1 MQHTEDSDE
10 RSEEHSRVKRGNES
24 RPTSELHH
32 SSRNSFNRKLQR
44 IHSKTN
50 FVGKVIE
57 KVIQNQWESNFRPEG
72 FITIHWNDLPTS
84 YAQVEGHTK
93 HLRNVFLTQ
102 LMRCGS
108 SRDLPDPP
116 GRPSAI
122 FFHER
127 SPAICRSRQIL
138 SFHTHLHLEKL
149 PSPLNKQWY
158 LDVLLK
164 NQVAPK
170 VQKLL
175 KTTTKGNEGIVI
187 KRWNQKHH
195 GSYNLRGIY
204 KYKYHQDSDL
214 VLDYMNSDLT
224 FMTNQYRMTQY

>member
-1 MQHTEDSDE
+1 MKHTKISSE

-24 RPTSELHH
+24 PPTSEPHH
-32 SSRNSFNRKLQR
+32 SSRISFDRELR
-44 IHSKTN
+44 IIYSKTN
-50 FVGKVIE
+50 SFGKVIE
-57 KVIQNQWESNFRPEG
+57 RYVKEQWESNFRPHW

-84 YAQVEGHTK
+84 YAQVEGHTR

-108 SRDLPDPP
+108 PRDLPDPP
-116 GRPSAI
+116 GRPSAV

-138 SFHTHLHLEKL
+138 PFHTHLHLEKL
-149 PSPLNKQWY
+149 PSPLNELWY

-164 NQVAPK
+164 NQVAPR

-175 KTTTKGNEGIVI
+175 KTTTKGNKGIVI
-187 KRWNQKHH
+187 KRWNKIHH
-195 GSYNLRGIY
+195 GSYNLKDYY

-214 VLDYMNSDLT
+214 VLDYKNSDL
-224 FMTNQYRMTQY
+224 

>member
-1 MQHTEDSDE
+1 MTQTRNSSE

-24 RPTSELHH
+24 KPTYEPHK
-32 SSRNSFNRKLQR
+32 NPKTSFNTHLRQV
-44 IHSKTN
+44 HSKTN
-50 FVGKVIE
+50 SFGKVME
-57 KVIQNQWESNFRPEG
+57 TVIQNQWETNFRPEW

-108 SRDLPDPP
+108 PRELPDPP

-127 SPAICRSRQIL
+127 SPVICRSRQIL
-138 SFHTHLHLEKL
+138 PFHTHLHLEKL
-149 PSPLNKQWY
+149 PSPLNEQWY

-164 NQVAPK
+164 GCVAPK
-170 VQKLL
+170 VKKLL
-175 KTTTKGNEGIVI
+175 KTTTKGNEGVVI
-187 KRWNQKHH
+187 KRWNRKHH
-195 GSYNLRGIY
+195 GSYNLKDYY
-204 KYKYHQDSDL
+204 KYKHHQDSDL
-214 VLDYMNSDLT
+214 VLDYKNSVLL
-224 FMTNQYRMTQY
+224 F

>member
-1 MQHTEDSDE
+1 MTQTRISSE
-10 RSEEHSRVKRGNES
+10 RSEEHFRVKRGNES
-24 RPTSELHH
+24 PPTSEPHH
-32 SSRNSFNRKLQR
+32 CSRNSLNRELQK
-44 IHSKTN
+44 IKSKTN
-50 FVGKVIE
+50 SFGKVME
-57 KVIQNQWESNFRPEG
+57 KVIQNQWETNFRPHW

-108 SRDLPDPP
+108 PRDLPDPP

-127 SPAICRSRQIL
+127 SPVICRSRQIL
-138 SFHTHLHLEKL
+138 PFHTHLHLEKL
-149 PSPLNKQWY
+149 PSPLNEQWY
-158 LDVLLK
+158 LDVLLR
-164 NQVAPK
+164 NQVAPR

-175 KTTTKGNEGIVI
+175 KTKTEENKGIVI

-195 GSYNLRGIY
+195 GTYNLKDYY
-204 KYKYHQDSDL
+204 KYKYHQDPDL
-214 VLDYMNSDLT
+214 VLDYDNSDLDFT
-224 FMTNQYRMTQY
+224 K

>member
-1 MQHTEDSDE
+1 MKHTEDSDE

-24 RPTSELHH
+24 KPTSELHH
-32 SSRNSFNRKLQR
+32 SSRNSFNRKLRQV
-44 IHSKTN
+44 HSKTKS
-50 FVGKVIE
+50 FGKVME
-57 KVIQNQWESNFRPEG
+57 KVIQNQWESNFHPYW
-72 FITIHWNDLPTS
+72 FINIHWSDLPTS
-84 YAQVEGHTK
+84 FAQVEGHTR

-108 SRDLPDPP
+108 PRDLPDPP

-127 SPAICRSRQIL
+127 SPVICRSRQIL
-138 SFHTHLHLEKL
+138 PFHTHLHLEKL

-195 GSYNLRGIY
+195 GSYNLKDYYRY
-204 KYKYHQDSDL
+204 KHHQDSDL
-214 VLDYMNSDLT
+214 VLDYKNSDLNFT
-224 FMTNQYRMTQY
+224 K

>member
-1 MQHTEDSDE
+1 MTQTRNSSE

-24 RPTSELHH
+24 KPTYEPHK
-32 SSRNSFNRKLQR
+32 NPKTSFNTHLRQV
-44 IHSKTN
+44 HSKTKS
-50 FVGKVIE
+50 FGKVME
-57 KVIQNQWESNFRPEG
+57 TVIQNQWETNFRPEW

-108 SRDLPDPP
+108 PRELPDPP

-127 SPAICRSRQIL
+127 SPVICRSRQIL
-138 SFHTHLHLEKL
+138 PFHTHLHLEKL
-149 PSPLNKQWY
+149 PSPLNEQWY

-164 NQVAPK
+164 GCVAPK
-170 VQKLL
+170 VKKLL
-175 KTTTKGNEGIVI
+175 KTTTKGNEGVVI
-187 KRWNQKHH
+187 KRWNRKHH
-195 GSYNLRGIY
+195 GSYNLKDYY
-204 KYKYHQDSDL
+204 KYKHHQDSDL
-214 VLDYMNSDLT
+214 VLDYKNSVLL
-224 FMTNQYRMTQY
+224 F

>member
-1 MQHTEDSDE
+1 MKHTKISSE

-24 RPTSELHH
+24 PPTSEPHH
-32 SSRNSFNRKLQR
+32 SSRISFDRELR
-44 IHSKTN
+44 IIYSKTN
-50 FVGKVIE
+50 SFGKVIE
-57 KVIQNQWESNFRPEG
+57 RYVKEQWESNFRPHW

-108 SRDLPDPP
+108 PRDLPDPP

-127 SPAICRSRQIL
+127 SPVICRSRQIL
-138 SFHTHLHLEKL
+138 PFHTHLHLEKL
-149 PSPLNKQWY
+149 PSPLNELWY

-164 NQVAPK
+164 NQVAPR

-175 KTTTKGNEGIVI
+175 KTTTKGNKGIVI
-187 KRWNQKHH
+187 KRWNKIHH
-195 GSYNLRGIY
+195 GSYNLKDYY

-214 VLDYMNSDLT
+214 VLDYKNSDL
-224 FMTNQYRMTQY
+224 

>member
-1 MQHTEDSDE
+1 MKHTKISSE

-24 RPTSELHH
+24 PPTSEPHH
-32 SSRNSFNRKLQR
+32 SSRISFDRELR
-44 IHSKTN
+44 IIYSKTN
-50 FVGKVIE
+50 SFGKVIE
-57 KVIQNQWESNFRPEG
+57 RYVKEQWESNFRPHW

-108 SRDLPDPP
+108 TKDLPDPP

-127 SPAICRSRQIL
+127 SPVICRSRQIL
-138 SFHTHLHLEKL
+138 PFHTHLHLEKL
-149 PSPLNKQWY
+149 PSPLNEQWY
-158 LDVLLK
+158 LDVLLR
-164 NQVAPK
+164 NQVAPR

-187 KRWNQKHH
+187 KRWNKKHN
-195 GSYNLRGIY
+195 GSYNLKDYY
-204 KYKYHQDSDL
+204 KCKYHQDSDL
-214 VLDYMNSDLT
+214 VLDYKNSDLL
-224 FMTNQYRMTQY
+224 F